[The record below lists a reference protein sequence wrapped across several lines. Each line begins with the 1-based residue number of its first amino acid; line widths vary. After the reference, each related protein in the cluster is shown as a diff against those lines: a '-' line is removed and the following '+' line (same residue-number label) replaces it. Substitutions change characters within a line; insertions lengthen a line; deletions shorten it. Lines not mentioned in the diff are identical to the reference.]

1 MVKPSK
7 KIQNEKDLHCYMVS
21 DQAQALEIND
31 IFDKNQDSRKT
42 MKIRVAG
49 KKEVIPKMIF

>member
-1 MVKPSK
+1 
-7 KIQNEKDLHCYMVS
+7 MVS